1 MPYFYFG
8 FENNKSNGGKFLYL
22 AGEVLQSRVALQ
34 ATLSVPYFLAL
45 WFEKRVNLQL
55 RGFHVRIQGLI
66 IS

>member
-1 MPYFYFG
+1 MPYFYFR

-45 WFEKRVNLQL
+45 
-55 RGFHVRIQGLI
+55 
-66 IS
+66 